1 MSKINTNMASVTTLY
16 HLTNKEGSMNK
27 ALERISS
34 GLRLNHAVDDAAGAS
49 IVNRMTSQIK
59 GIEAA
64 IRNAADAIS
73 LTQTAEGS
81 LEEVAQILHRMREL
95 AVQAA
100 NGVYTGQDRQAINN
114 EVVAMQNELGRIAES
129 SRFNGVKML
138 NGEFQDTTFQIGFQA
153 NDTATLSIEDVRPQG
168 LGEYVLTT
176 SNSNVADVVIG
187 NATATRATSIAG
199 SAGVEVANVS
209 TSSSFAVGTPTA
221 GDTYTV
227 TLAIEGVA
235 VATITTDPLSAAY
248 STTEVVAALEAA
260 KPEGANYTFSVDSG
274 QIAVTFDTTG
284 NLSGTGA
291 VVTITSND
299 HAVDDHADGTF
310 AVAGTGTKVTAYS
323 TSAVQ
328 EGDITLNLA
337 AMSGDSTTANTIN
350 KIVAD
355 NPGGVFTLSGTDK
368 GDFVIDAATGKVTA
382 TLDYENQADADTD
395 NVYEFEVNYSVGGV
409 LLVTEDVELTVTDR
423 IADNNDTEVPAF
435 AQPKLGTSLANVSS
449 GIVEEEDFTIY
460 GNVGTEVIDVNG
472 GSSARDIVASVNAVQ
487 GETGVY
493 AEAQTRVNMSFPDQ
507 SEALSDTVSFTIYG
521 KNSSPQVISGTVD
534 FGVTGGRD
542 ASVRG
547 LAEAINSASG
557 STGITAKVSATGST
571 LTMISNEGY
580 DIVVEG
586 FELTAND
593 IAANVWPANESFEN
607 IGDASV
613 LKQGSLNNNSM
624 RVGGVL
630 TFHSPYVFSIAT
642 AATGA
647 EGGGLFQQT
656 PGAATLSAV
665 SDLNV
670 LTIEGAKKMLTS
682 VDGALV
688 RIDLERS
695 DIGAT
700 MSRMEHTIKNLSN
713 IALNTKGARSR
724 IQDADI
730 AAETVE
736 LNRAQVLSQA
746 AQAMLA
752 QANRTSQSILSLLQ
766 G

>member
-1 MSKINTNMASVTTLY
+1 
-16 HLTNKEGSMNK
+16 MNK

-209 TSSSFAVGTPTA
+209 TSSGFAVGTPTA

-235 VATITTDPLSAAY
+235 VATITTDPLSADY

-260 KPEGANYTFSVDSG
+260 KPEGANYTFSEVDSE

-299 HAVDDHADGTF
+299 HAAD
-310 AVAGTGTKVTAYS
+310 VS
-323 TSAVQ
+323 CRR
-328 EGDITLNLA
+328 NLC
-337 AMSGDSTTANTIN
+337 SYWD
-350 KIVAD
+350 
-355 NPGGVFTLSGTDK
+355 
-368 GDFVIDAATGKVTA
+368 
-382 TLDYENQADADTD
+382 
-395 NVYEFEVNYSVGGV
+395 
-409 LLVTEDVELTVTDR
+409 
-423 IADNNDTEVPAF
+423 
-435 AQPKLGTSLANVSS
+435 
-449 GIVEEEDFTIY
+449 
-460 GNVGTEVIDVNG
+460 
-472 GSSARDIVASVNAVQ
+472 
-487 GETGVY
+487 
-493 AEAQTRVNMSFPDQ
+493 
-507 SEALSDTVSFTIYG
+507 
-521 KNSSPQVISGTVD
+521 
-534 FGVTGGRD
+534 
-542 ASVRG
+542 
-547 LAEAINSASG
+547 
-557 STGITAKVSATGST
+557 
-571 LTMISNEGY
+571 GY
-580 DIVVEG
+580 
-586 FELTAND
+586 
-593 IAANVWPANESFEN
+593 
-607 IGDASV
+607 
-613 LKQGSLNNNSM
+613 
-624 RVGGVL
+624 
-630 TFHSPYVFSIAT
+630 
-642 AATGA
+642 
-647 EGGGLFQQT
+647 
-656 PGAATLSAV
+656 
-665 SDLNV
+665 
-670 LTIEGAKKMLTS
+670 
-682 VDGALV
+682 
-688 RIDLERS
+688 
-695 DIGAT
+695 
-700 MSRMEHTIKNLSN
+700 
-713 IALNTKGARSR
+713 
-724 IQDADI
+724 
-730 AAETVE
+730 
-736 LNRAQVLSQA
+736 
-746 AQAMLA
+746 
-752 QANRTSQSILSLLQ
+752 
-766 G
+766 